1 MTDDIDNTEEL
12 TLAAEYALG
21 LLTPAET
28 SAFEDV
34 LAIDPNLRDQY
45 AMWAESFVSLTD
57 DVAPVAPP
65 PQLEARIQEALFGKP
80 AKKPS
85 LFARLWPAAAGLAA
99 AVVVLI
105 GLNQTGF
112 LQDEVGPVY
121 VAQIAAEDQS
131 LVVQASFD
139 ANANTLELIRT
150 AGGPRAGRAL
160 EMWLIAGD
168 NPPVSLGVWP
178 SDDTTATLTVQ
189 ADIAAGMQGGVL
201 AISDEPLGG
210 STTGAPTGDVLAVG
224 PVTLSI

>member
-57 DVAPVAPP
+57 DVAPV
-65 PQLEARIQEALFGKP
+65 
-80 AKKPS
+80 
-85 LFARLWPAAAGLAA
+85 
-99 AVVVLI
+99 VVVLI

-112 LQDEVGPVY
+112 LQDEAGPVY

-178 SDDTTATLTVQ
+178 SEGNLTK
-189 ADIAAGMQGGVL
+189 
-201 AISDEPLGG
+201 
-210 STTGAPTGDVLAVG
+210 
-224 PVTLSI
+224 